1 MTIFN
6 YLKLANFCHY
16 FLCIITFI
24 VLLVICYIFYIKDA
38 IEESQLQAKTLTKRS
53 MTLKF
58 EPPAII
64 ICPKPAFKPSISR
77 LFNLSSPVRSIFLGD
92 PWDKFKNIT
101 DVQELHE
108 EFSDANDLTFLFPN
122 GYVSFT
128 YWKFFVISAHN
139 TKIQI
144 VYTARMIDRP
154 RCISYEELFLET
166 ENDSLTFH
174 FYWEYFF

>member
-1 MTIFN
+1 M
-6 YLKLANFCHY
+6 
-16 FLCIITFI
+16 ITFI

-38 IEESQLQAKTLTKRS
+38 IEESQTQAKTLTKRS

-77 LFNLSSPVRSIFLGD
+77 LFNLSTPVRSIFLDIGD
-92 PWDKFKNIT
+92 TLFKSENIT

-108 EFSDANDLTFLFPN
+108 EFSYANDLTFLFQIKGS

-128 YWKFFVISAHN
+128 
-139 TKIQI
+139 
-144 VYTARMIDRP
+144 
-154 RCISYEELFLET
+154 
-166 ENDSLTFH
+166 
-174 FYWEYFF
+174 